1 MNLYGLGRKLDTF
14 TYYRKIFQ
22 ESKSESK
29 MQIAYFGFGKQMV
42 NGLAVLA
49 EIVPQYGLCVCVY
62 ISFQNIAFNCF
73 KRSGICSIC
82 LADMLA
88 FSPSIRLNVIAT
100 IKQGQKCLSV
110 QWLARLLPLSN
121 ENVFT
126 LCGSLALL
134 VITNGRSHGVMGEER
149 QQSRRESPEGS
160 TDWN

>member
-1 MNLYGLGRKLDTF
+1 MT
-14 TYYRKIFQ
+14 
-22 ESKSESK
+22 
-29 MQIAYFGFGKQMV
+29 
-42 NGLAVLA
+42 NGLAVVVEMVL
-49 EIVPQYGLCVCVY
+49 QYGLCVCVCMY

-82 LADMLA
+82 LVDILA
-88 FSPSIRLNVIAT
+88 FSPSIHLNVIAT
-100 IKQGQKCLSV
+100 IKQGPKSLSM

-149 QQSRRESPEGS
+149 QQSGRAQKALQTETNRHS
-160 TDWN
+160 